1 MVALATKCQGEG
13 HYFHCEK
20 SRMVETMNAATERIL
35 KIDTEEGIEVQSW
48 KASRVAGTILEVA
61 ISATFAELQKV
72 VYGVI
77 GLLSIKL

>member
-1 MVALATKCQGEG
+1 MVALAAKCQGEG

-20 SRMVETMNAATERIL
+20 SRMVETMNAATEKIL
-35 KIDTEEGIEVQSW
+35 RTDTEEGIEAQSC
-48 KASRVAGTILEVA
+48 KASRVVGTILEVA
-61 ISATFAELQKV
+61 ISTIFAELQKV